1 MDQLTALER
10 ELLRSVEALASSSSE
25 EASALREGLKRYA
38 SETSQGM
45 ERRLRAIEKRQDN
58 IEGLLNALV
67 EQLEAFATVSKRSEA
82 SVNALR
88 HELSRSGR

>member
-10 ELLRSVEALASSSSE
+10 ELLRSVEALASSARE